1 MLVVSIKKSHFD
13 DVISW
18 AQRKHKNKNRTSTF
32 AAWRGVRQPTTT
44 TVVIRSGTHVDFL
57 PLADVAH
64 QSRETQEPDERE
76 QLGESQDAQRPAGV
90 QDLEALTEV
99 LQQASRRTNETCLR
113 NGDRRGRGQSAKFPF
128 DEERSEIEEIF
139 TSYQWLLVY
148 KPPLSGS
155 PVQRWNIFRRLC

>member
-1 MLVVSIKKSHFD
+1 M
-13 DVISW
+13 
-18 AQRKHKNKNRTSTF
+18 TSSAERRENTKTKTE
-32 AAWRGVRQPTTT
+32 RLRLQPGGGVRQPATT

-64 QSRETQEPDERE
+64 QSREPQEPDERE

-113 NGDRRGRGQSAKFPF
+113 NGDRRREDKVQSF
-128 DEERSEIEEIF
+128 
-139 TSYQWLLVY
+139 
-148 KPPLSGS
+148 LSTKKE
-155 PVQRWNIFRRLC
+155 VK

>member
-13 DVISW
+13 ASS
-18 AQRKHKNKNRTSTF
+18 AERRENTKTKTERLHLQPGG
-32 AAWRGVRQPTTT
+32 GVRQPTTT

-64 QSRETQEPDERE
+64 QSREPQEPDERE
-76 QLGESQDAQRPAGV
+76 QLGESQDAERPAGV

-113 NGDRRGRGQSAKFPF
+113 NGDRRRVDKVQSF
-128 DEERSEIEEIF
+128 
-139 TSYQWLLVY
+139 
-148 KPPLSGS
+148 LSTKKE
-155 PVQRWNIFRRLC
+155 VK